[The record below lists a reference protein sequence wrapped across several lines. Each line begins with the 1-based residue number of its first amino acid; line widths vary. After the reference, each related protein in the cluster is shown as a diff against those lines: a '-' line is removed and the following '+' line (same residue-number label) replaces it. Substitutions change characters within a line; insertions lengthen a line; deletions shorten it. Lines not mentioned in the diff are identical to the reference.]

1 MRIINQKF
9 WNIFTSFI
17 AIMFAVPILL
27 IFSSLFFGFNDNFAH
42 IYDVV
47 LLEYSINSLLL
58 VSGVSILVLLI
69 GVVTA
74 LLVTLFNFTGRRIFE
89 WALILPLAIPPY
101 LLAYVMTELFEYSG
115 SVNTFLRSLNLISDE
130 SAVPTIRSLTGA
142 IIIFAFALYPYVY
155 LITRV
160 ALMSISKPILDSAR
174 VLGTSKYKSFI
185 RIILPLIRPA
195 IFASLALVCM
205 ETLSDFGAVQ
215 HFAIP
220 TFTTGI
226 FRTWLGMYDLNTAMQ
241 LASILLLVIFIFL
254 FLERNQRANA
264 QYSLVNDSKEVLE
277 LEVLV
282 GVKNVFASLFCLIPV
297 LVGFVIPLIEII
309 SWSVEIENI
318 FSSKF
323 INASFN
329 TILLAIVA
337 GIITTIIA
345 VFFNFNLRIYNSK
358 FMNIVNN
365 FISLGY
371 GIPGLVI
378 AIGITQFLTYFDLIF
393 FDTGIIVTGS
403 LFGLIFAYVIKS
415 YALTNNVLENN
426 YKQFSTSLDDSA
438 RTLGSSKYDLLKNIH
453 IPLLKTGIFASVLL
467 VISEVVKEL
476 PATLIL
482 RPFNFDTL
490 AVTVYTFASEERIYE
505 AAFPSLLIILV
516 GLIPI
521 YFISNMIRTTRK
533 LN

>member
-1 MRIINQKF
+1 
-9 WNIFTSFI
+9 
-17 AIMFAVPILL
+17 
-27 IFSSLFFGFNDNFAH
+27 
-42 IYDVV
+42 
-47 LLEYSINSLLL
+47 
-58 VSGVSILVLLI
+58 
-69 GVVTA
+69 
-74 LLVTLFNFTGRRIFE
+74 
-89 WALILPLAIPPY
+89 
-101 LLAYVMTELFEYSG
+101 
-115 SVNTFLRSLNLISDE
+115 
-130 SAVPTIRSLTGA
+130 
-142 IIIFAFALYPYVY
+142 
-155 LITRV
+155 
-160 ALMSISKPILDSAR
+160 
-174 VLGTSKYKSFI
+174 
-185 RIILPLIRPA
+185 
-195 IFASLALVCM
+195 
-205 ETLSDFGAVQ
+205 
-215 HFAIP
+215 
-220 TFTTGI
+220 
-226 FRTWLGMYDLNTAMQ
+226 MYDLNTAMQ

-282 GVKNVFASLFCLIPV
+282 VVKNVFASLFCLIPV

-358 FMNIVNN
+358 FMNVVNN

-393 FDTGIIVTGS
+393 FDTGIIITGS

-438 RTLGSSKYDLLKNIH
+438 RTLGSSKYN
-453 IPLLKTGIFASVLL
+453 
-467 VISEVVKEL
+467 L
-476 PATLIL
+476 PE
-482 RPFNFDTL
+482 FFG
-490 AVTVYTFASEERIYE
+490 TFI
-505 AAFPSLLIILV
+505 
-516 GLIPI
+516 
-521 YFISNMIRTTRK
+521 
-533 LN
+533 